1 MVNSK
6 DLNLNLNI
14 QIPLLTKMI
23 KKTYENNFVEPSIH
37 IGDYIETWPDTLDNK
52 DVTRFVNLKNATM
65 IFVPVFSK
73 NNTEAISKEYFYC
86 SKCKRWLKIFS
97 SVKNIKRHAGIHL
110 PEVFRDCTKS
120 DKPSTFSEERE
131 KKIVKNM
138 VGFILLDTNTFQ
150 TIENTFLNNITEDLP
165 TKSKLIEILNNFSKM
180 IQKEIKQLL
189 LISSCNCLSFD
200 EWSDLKNRKFL
211 GITIRSLIDGM
222 YCDFFLDFIHLSE
235 EVNDAEVLSAKI
247 RKSLCQYGINI
258 DEVLSCTTDN
268 CPLMCRTAEC
278 LDLWRIPCVLHIL
291 NLIFKEFVIGITKKI
306 SAIFELIQYLS
317 KSKKH
322 Q

>member
-110 PEVFRDCTKS
+110 PEVFRDCTKR

-131 KKIVKNM
+131 KKN
-138 VGFILLDTNTFQ
+138 
-150 TIENTFLNNITEDLP
+150 
-165 TKSKLIEILNNFSKM
+165 S
-180 IQKEIKQLL
+180 
-189 LISSCNCLSFD
+189 
-200 EWSDLKNRKFL
+200 
-211 GITIRSLIDGM
+211 
-222 YCDFFLDFIHLSE
+222 
-235 EVNDAEVLSAKI
+235 
-247 RKSLCQYGINI
+247 
-258 DEVLSCTTDN
+258 
-268 CPLMCRTAEC
+268 
-278 LDLWRIPCVLHIL
+278 
-291 NLIFKEFVIGITKKI
+291 
-306 SAIFELIQYLS
+306 
-317 KSKKH
+317 
-322 Q
+322 